1 MSYLFV
7 IKLQKRCKI
16 FIYGG
21 CKGNRN
27 NFLSETQCTQRCDSN
42 SNLALA
48 PVEIGKNVRYSIG
61 F

>member
-1 MSYLFV
+1 MSFLFV
-7 IKLQKRCKI
+7 IQLQKRCKI

-48 PVEIGKNVRYSIG
+48 PVEIGKIICYSIG